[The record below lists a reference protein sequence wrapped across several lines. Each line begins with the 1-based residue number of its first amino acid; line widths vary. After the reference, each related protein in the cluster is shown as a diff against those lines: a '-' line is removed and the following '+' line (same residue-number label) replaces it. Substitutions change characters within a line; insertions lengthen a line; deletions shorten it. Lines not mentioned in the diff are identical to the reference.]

1 MPRALLQA
9 LSKQLNVSGFHPST
23 HPLLIILFVA
33 GFTITTSAGGAA
45 FTLAPSTEGVVTS
58 IAGHEFTIATAAPGS
73 SLSGSASGSQA
84 TSVQSHNGALGG
96 RAAFHVPSTL
106 QLATLLGGAFV
117 GAALVF

>member
-9 LSKQLNVSGFHPST
+9 LSKQLNVSEFRPSI

-33 GFTITTSAGGAA
+33 GFTVITSAGGAA
-45 FTLAPSTEGVVTS
+45 FTLAPSAEGVVTS
-58 IAGHEFTIATAAPGS
+58 IAGHEFTIATADLGS
-73 SLSGSASGSQA
+73 LLSGGPSGSQA
-84 TSVQSHNGALGG
+84 TSTQSHNAALGG
-96 RAAFHVPSTL
+96 RAAFHIPSTL